1 MSKAPRSFDD
11 AAECVEATLA
21 RVGPRIVLAMPLG
34 IGKPNPLANEFYR
47 RARRDPAIKLK
58 ILTALSLRAPQ
69 WRGELERRYWEPLV
83 GRVFGDSVPLDYLR
97 DIHAGEVPENIEI
110 SEFFL
115 PSGALLDAAHAQRHH
130 TSTNYTHVARDYVA
144 EGVNVIAQVVAKRG
158 SGAGSEY
165 SRGSNPD
172 IVPYLPERLE
182 PLRAR
187 GRELVVIGEVNRQM
201 PFMLGPAAV
210 GADTFED
217 RESG

>member
-1 MSKAPRSFDD
+1 MSSR
-11 AAECVEATLA
+11 C
-21 RVGPRIVLAMPLG
+21 RLG

-83 GRVFGDSVPLDYLR
+83 GRVFGDTVPLDYLS

-130 TSTNYTHVARDYVA
+130 TSTNYTHVARDYLA

-165 SRGSNPD
+165 SMGSNPD
-172 IVPYLPERLE
+172 IVADLLE
-182 PLRAR
+182 QLAPLRAL

-210 GADTFED
+210 GGDNFDFLA
-217 RESG
+217 RAPALRI